1 MKEPGTRVLFV
12 LSFLELLD
20 YYLLKF
26 KKARYPNKSEAVKF
40 MT

>member
-1 MKEPGTRVLFV
+1 
-12 LSFLELLD
+12 LD